1 LQGEAF
7 HGVAEALRNGDL
19 DAAGL
24 APPEHLLLEFAGTI
38 TRAAYRVTDDQVQ
51 DLREMGWT
59 DEQIAEAA
67 YVAALFSLFVRLA
80 DTFGIEPPAVYEPN
94 GIPRAVSQDA
104 GAEPD
109 AGR

>member
-7 HGVAEALRNGDL
+7 EGVAEALRNGDL

-24 APPEHLLLEFAGTI
+24 LPPERLLLEFAGTI
-38 TRAAYRVTDDQVQ
+38 TRAAYRVTDEQVEG
-51 DLREMGWT
+51 LREVGWT

-104 GAEPD
+104 GPAPD
-109 AGR
+109 AGC